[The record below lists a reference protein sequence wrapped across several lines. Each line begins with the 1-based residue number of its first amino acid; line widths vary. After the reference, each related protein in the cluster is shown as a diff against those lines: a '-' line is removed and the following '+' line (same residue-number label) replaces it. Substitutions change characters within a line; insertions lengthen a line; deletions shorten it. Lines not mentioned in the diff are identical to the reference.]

1 MKNNSKISGIHHITA
16 IASSASENLAFYEKV
31 LGLRLVKKTVNF
43 DDPYTYHLYYG
54 DSAGA
59 PGTIIT
65 FFPWEKLP
73 CGKAGAGMVTSIAF
87 SIPMGS
93 VDYWHKRLDSNGI
106 KTKEGQRFGDSLIQF
121 EDPHG
126 LSLELIETPTVSS
139 TLIQNSNP
147 ESAAHRIVGFHSAT
161 ALLRSLEET
170 QSLLVNLMGMKLH
183 DKEGNRYRFK
193 MKSDDAFGHFYDVVI
208 DAQAG
213 PGQQG
218 GGTVHHIAFRTPTEE
233 KLQYWQ
239 KSLMDSGFSVTP
251 IRDRKYFKSI
261 YFHEPGGVLFEI
273 ATDPPGFAVDEPYER
288 LGRDLK
294 LPDQYE
300 SMRTVIERRLPKL
313 HATGFIYEF
322 VKPDNQEDDDQTIVA
337 LHGTG
342 GDEHDCYGARVS
354 A

>member
-1 MKNNSKISGIHHITA
+1 MNNNSKISGIHHITA

-73 CGKAGAGMVTSIAF
+73 RGKTGAGMVTSIAF
-87 SIPMGS
+87 SIPIDS
-93 VDYWHKRLDSNGI
+93 VDYWHRRLNENGVE
-106 KTKEGQRFGDSLIQF
+106 TKEGERFGDSQIQF

-126 LSLELIETPTVSS
+126 LSLELIETPTAQS
-139 TLIQNSNP
+139 TLIQNSDP
-147 ESAAHRIVGFHSAT
+147 RSAAYRIVGFHSAT
-161 ALLRSLEET
+161 TLLRSLKKT
-170 QSLLVNLMGMKLH
+170 QSLLMNLMGMVVH
-183 DKEGNRYRFK
+183 DTDGNRYRFK
-193 MKSDDAFGHFYDVVI
+193 MKRDDSFGHLYDVVI
-208 DAQAG
+208 DAQAEK
-213 PGQQG
+213 GQQG
-218 GGTVHHIAFRTPTEE
+218 GGTVHHIAFRTATDDAL
-233 KLQYWQ
+233 KCWQ
-239 KSLMDSGFSVTP
+239 KSLKNSGFSVTP

-273 ATDPPGFAVDEPYER
+273 ATDPPGFTVDEPYER

-300 SMRTVIERRLPKL
+300 SMRTEIESRLPKL
-313 HATGFIYEF
+313 
-322 VKPDNQEDDDQTIVA
+322 
-337 LHGTG
+337 
-342 GDEHDCYGARVS
+342 
-354 A
+354 

>member
-65 FFPWEKLP
+65 FFPRENSSR
-73 CGKAGAGMVTSIAF
+73 GKTGAGMVTSIAF
-87 SIPMGS
+87 SIPIDS
-93 VDYWHKRLDSNGI
+93 IDYWHKRLGENGVE
-106 KTKEGQRFGDSLIQF
+106 TTGGRRFADSLIQF
-121 EDPHG
+121 QDPHG
-126 LSLELIETPTVSS
+126 LSLELIETPTAHSS
-139 TLIQNSNP
+139 LIQNSNP

-161 ALLRSLEET
+161 ALLRLLEES

-193 MKSDDAFGHFYDVVI
+193 MKSDDAFGHFYDLVI
-208 DAQAG
+208 DAHAEI
-213 PGQQG
+213 GQQG
-218 GGTVHHIAFRTPTEE
+218 VGTVHHIAFRTPTDDEL
-233 KLQYWQ
+233 KYWQ
-239 KSLMDSGFSVTP
+239 KSLVDSRLSVTP

-261 YFHEPGGVLFEI
+261 YLHEPGGVLFEI
-273 ATDPPGFAVDEPYER
+273 ATDPPGFAVDEPYES

-294 LPDQYE
+294 LPDQYK
-300 SMRTVIERRLPKL
+300 SMRTEIMSRLPNL
-313 HATGFIYEF
+313 HSTSNL
-322 VKPDNQEDDDQTIVA
+322 K
-337 LHGTG
+337 
-342 GDEHDCYGARVS
+342 RS
-354 A
+354 